1 MAGTLFEHL
10 RGNNSYD
17 TNSRLIQQAYGSDF
31 QHSKRTNNMLDLYTD
46 AAPDFR
52 PLLAALEL
60 DEVEK
65 VENPV
70 EDKLSE

>member
-10 RGNNSYD
+10 RGNNSVD
-17 TNSRLIQQAYGSDF
+17 TNSRLMQQAYGSDF
-31 QHSKRTNNMLDLYTD
+31 RHSQRTNNRLNLYTD

-52 PLLAALEL
+52 PLLAAVEF

-65 VENPV
+65 VENPI
-70 EDKLSE
+70 EDKLSK